1 MKAES
6 YSKCPKDREGAISVL
21 NAAIEALDLAKTS
34 STTPV
39 KTVFCSFAILLTT
52 IRVSFLFSSTGLLRI
67 YPCLELNGQR
77 TGLRPTRIILH
88 RCVSGA

>member
-6 YSKCPKDREGAISVL
+6 YGQCPKDREGTISGL

-39 KTVFCSFAILLTT
+39 ETVFGSFAILLTT
-52 IRVSFLFSSTGLLRI
+52 IRVSFLFFSNDLLQVDA
-67 YPCLELNGQR
+67 CLELNGQR
-77 TGLRPTRIILH
+77 TGLRPTRTVLY
-88 RCVSGA
+88 RRVSGA